1 MSITLIDWAI
11 ILLYVIFSLGTGIYF
26 ARRAGK
32 GPEEY
37 FLSGRSLPWWIVG
50 TSMVATTF
58 AGDNRVCKGPRDL
71 AKLVLVEFAFVR
83 IIGCPTVFTS
93 LEKGKGPHGQ

>member
-58 AGDNRVCKGPRDL
+58 AADTPLVVAGLVANNGIAGNWIWWNAALGSML
-71 AKLVLVEFAFVR
+71 A
-83 IIGCPTVFTS
+83 VFLFS
-93 LEKGKGPHGQ
+93 RL

>member
-1 MSITLIDWAI
+1 MSLTLIDWSI
-11 ILLYVIFSLGTGIYF
+11 ILAYVIFSLGTGIYF

-32 GPEEY
+32 SPEEY

-58 AGDNRVCKGPRDL
+58 AADTPLAITEFVSGPGIWQNWFWWNML
-71 AKLVLVEFAFVR
+71 
-83 IIGCPTVFTS
+83 
-93 LEKGKGPHGQ
+93 

>member
-11 ILLYVIFSLGTGIYF
+11 VLLYVIFSLGTGIYF

-58 AGDNRVCKGPRDL
+58 AADTPL
-71 AKLVLVEFAFVR
+71 AITEFVR
-83 IIGCPTVFTS
+83 
-93 LEKGKGPHGQ
+93 GPGIWQNWFWWNLLLSGLLGALLF